1 MSEEITGI
9 KILWGM
15 MGNNQKT
22 RGLDLDHKR
31 VPGYESRTCIEKIEQ
46 ELELNIIKLKGD

>member
-1 MSEEITGI
+1 MSEEISGI